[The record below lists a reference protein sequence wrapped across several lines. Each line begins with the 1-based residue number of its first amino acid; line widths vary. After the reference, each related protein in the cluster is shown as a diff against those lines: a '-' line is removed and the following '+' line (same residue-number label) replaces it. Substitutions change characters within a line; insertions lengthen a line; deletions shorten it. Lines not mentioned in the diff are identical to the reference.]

1 MRVVAIVQARM
12 GSTRL
17 PGKVLRSLCG
27 QPLIAHVIDRA
38 LRIPGVDRV
47 QVAVPERG
55 ADDRLVEY
63 LETRPEIGVT
73 RGPEDDV
80 LRRFALAAKASGAQ
94 VVVRITADCP
104 LLSPAVSQRVL
115 TQYLEHRQD
124 CDYASNTLVRTYP
137 RGLDTEVFSAS
148 VLQAAEREAVRPSD
162 REHVTPFIW
171 RQPERFRLL
180 PVTDATDRSH
190 HRWTVDT
197 HEDFELVERIYGE
210 LLPHDPFFDYPQV
223 LACLKRH
230 PDWSRL
236 DREVRQ
242 KGVTP

>member
-47 QVAVPERG
+47 QVAVPERD

-80 LRRFALAAKASGAQ
+80 LRRFAQAAKASGAQ

-115 TQYLEHRQD
+115 TQYLEHRED

-137 RGLDTEVFSAS
+137 RGLDTEVFSAP
-148 VLQAAEREAVRPSD
+148 VLQAADREAVRPSD
-162 REHVTPFIW
+162 REHVTTFIW

-197 HEDFELVERIYGE
+197 REDFEMVERIYGE
-210 LLPHDPFFDYPQV
+210 LLEHDPLFDYPEV
-223 LACLKRH
+223 IACLRRH
-230 PDWSRL
+230 PDWSQLNR
-236 DREVRQ
+236 DVRQ
-242 KGVTP
+242 KPVAP